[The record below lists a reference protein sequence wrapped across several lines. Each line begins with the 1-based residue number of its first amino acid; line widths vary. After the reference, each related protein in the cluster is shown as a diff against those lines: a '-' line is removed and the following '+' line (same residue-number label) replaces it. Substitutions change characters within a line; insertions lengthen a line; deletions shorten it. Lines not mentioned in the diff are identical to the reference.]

1 MLKQNKILFIGFM
14 FTFLF
19 FGNVF
24 ANWPVWNGQ
33 DAVNDIIAPGMT
45 SYGDYQYDL
54 VQESLKSKDRKK
66 IQQIKKDEKDFGIS
80 LSPKHKGSKF
90 DRTERIYV
98 LKFIFNDGD
107 PLEIDVKIKRE
118 PVQEESKGVIQYIVE
133 LEEHVEAF
141 AENLIHGILGRFIKD
156 PIEEE
161 MDLVESFFDK
171 ENYRAQY
178 GVRRDR
184 LRHFVTKGWEEG
196 CNPNTWFDV
205 KLYQQYFHCD
215 GNPFVDWLQ
224 QDKGTKYKLL
234 GDKLVVSLTS
244 HPGRINTAYLSIES
258 ILRQSKKP
266 QHIVLYLASEDFPG
280 GLDNANIPQSLR
292 LLEKRGLEIKFS
304 DINYKSAI
312 KLIPALRD
320 FPGATIVTIDDDR
333 LYRPD
338 LLKSLWAQHQKYPQ
352 EIISPSARHYIFDEI
367 KGIFEYLAHILESL
381 FYDVCNFGIFE
392 GFSGVLYPANALDNE
407 VYDLRR
413 FLKYA
418 SCADDLWFQTM
429 AIKKGTKVRGLP
441 QEINEKFHLPI
452 EIEGTQEVGLF
463 HQHLNK
469 NTKMLNRLLRRYKLL
484 ETVKAS
490 SNVINQDE

>member
-1 MLKQNKILFIGFM
+1 MLKQIKILFIGFM

-19 FGNVF
+19 FGNTF
-24 ANWPVWNGQ
+24 ANWPVWTGQ
-33 DAVNDIIAPGMT
+33 EAVNDIIKPGMT
-45 SYGDYQYDL
+45 PYGDYQYDL
-54 VQESLKSKDRKK
+54 VQESLKAKDRRK
-66 IQQIKKDEKDFGIS
+66 IQQIQKDKKDFGIS
-80 LSPKHKGSKF
+80 LAPKHRGSKS

-118 PVQEESKGVIQYIVE
+118 PVQEEPKGIIQDIVE
-133 LEEHVEAF
+133 AEERVENF
-141 AENLIHGILGRFIKD
+141 AEHLIHGILGRFIKD
-156 PIEEE
+156 PKEIV
-161 MDLVESFFDK
+161 MHLVEPHFDK
-171 ENYRAQY
+171 LHYRDQS
-178 GVRRDR
+178 GIKIHR
-184 LRHFVTKGWEEG
+184 LEHFITTGWEQG
-196 CNPNTWFDV
+196 FNPNKWFDT
-205 KLYQQYFHCD
+205 KLYQRYFPCAD
-215 GNPFVDWLQ
+215 NPFVDWLQ

-258 ILRQSKKP
+258 MLRQSKKP

-304 DINYKSAI
+304 DINHKSAT

-333 LYRPD
+333 LYHPD
-338 LLKSLWAQHQKYPQ
+338 LLRSLWTQHQKYPH
-352 EIISPSARHYIFDEI
+352 EIISPSARHYIFDELS
-367 KGIFEYLAHILESL
+367 GIFEYLAHILESL

-392 GFSGVLYPANALDNE
+392 GFSGVLYPAHALDDE
-407 VYDLRR
+407 VHNNRR

-441 QEINEKFHLPI
+441 QEINEQFHLPI

-463 HQHLNK
+463 LQHLNQ

-484 ETVKAS
+484 DTVKAS
-490 SNVINQDE
+490 ANVINKNE